1 MPRTPSPAGCAAAA
15 RNGAHWSCDLLR
27 NSTYLSGLGYTG
39 AVVSLRFRGVRFI
52 VFSNDHPPRHI
63 HGFHGETEAIVDLR
77 RDRTIALGKR
87 ADAVRPA
94 NAKRSDVKKILKA
107 AAARFD
113 DLAALWEAV
122 HGETSDCS

>member
-1 MPRTPSPAGCAAAA
+1 MGPTGPVIYSAIP
-15 RNGAHWSCDLLR
+15 H
-27 NSTYLSGLGYTG
+27 YLSGLGYTI
-39 AVVSLRFRGVRFI
+39 ALVSLRFRGVRFI

-77 RDRTIALGKR
+77 RDRTIALAKR